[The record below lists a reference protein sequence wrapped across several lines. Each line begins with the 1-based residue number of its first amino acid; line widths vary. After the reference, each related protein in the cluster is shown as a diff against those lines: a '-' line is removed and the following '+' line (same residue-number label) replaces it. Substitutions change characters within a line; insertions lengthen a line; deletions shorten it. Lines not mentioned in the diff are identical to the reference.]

1 LREDCFFAADFFAVD
16 FLADDRLADDD
27 RAEDDRFAD
36 DRLAEDVPADLRVR
50 LPDLVSPASRRCLF
64 TVAAAI
70 RLAVAVLR
78 PCFLAEDLIFS
89 YCRVRFALLTPRGGI
104 DASFLA

>member
-16 FLADDRLADDD
+16 FLADDRLAEDD
-27 RAEDDRFAD
+27 RFEDDRFAD
-36 DRLAEDVPADLRVR
+36 DRLVEAVPADLRVR
-50 LPDLVSPASRRCLF
+50 LLVPASPASRRCLF

-78 PCFLAEDLIFS
+78 PRFRAEALIFS
-89 YCRVRFALLTPRGGI
+89 Y
-104 DASFLA
+104 